1 VSRAARRAVLLE
13 RAAARGAAGI
23 VLRTFADV
31 AWYTGGF
38 DVRIDR
44 SSPSGSTVVLVTAAG
59 EWVVTDVIE
68 GPRLRDEEPTL
79 VDLDIVEHPWTSS
92 PDEQVREL
100 AGGGLVLE
108 ADDVGIADLR
118 MVLDEEA
125 VDRYRILGR
134 DLTAAFEDVAAA
146 VTPETTELEVAGR
159 VAAAA
164 WAVGAHAPVLLVA
177 GADRIPRYRHPLPTP
192 ASLGDRVMFVA
203 CFERGGLFA
212 SSTRY
217 VHFAEPDA
225 ELARRLAA
233 TDEILR
239 RLREEATA
247 PGRTLGDAFAD
258 CRRFY
263 AEAGFAEE
271 WQLHHQGGIAGY
283 RSREAIAKPDDPTVL
298 RPGMAF
304 AWNPSITGAKSE
316 ETFVLLE
323 GGSTE
328 VLA

>member
-1 VSRAARRAVLLE
+1 MSRADRRDALLE
-13 RAAARGAAGI
+13 RAGARGASGV

-44 SSPSGSTVVLVTAAG
+44 SAPSGSTVVLVTLAG
-59 EWVVTDVIE
+59 EWVITDVIE

-79 VDLDIVEHPWTSS
+79 RDLDIVEHPWTAG

-108 ADDVGIADLR
+108 AEDVGIDDLR
-118 MVLDEEA
+118 MVLDDEA
-125 VDRYRILGR
+125 IERYRILGR
-134 DLTAAFEDVAAA
+134 DLTAAFDEVAAS
-146 VTPETTELEVAGR
+146 VTPETTELEAAGR
-159 VAAAA
+159 LAAAG
-164 WAVGAHAPVLLVA
+164 WAAGVHAPVLLVA
-177 GADRIPRYRHPLPTP
+177 GAERIPRYRHPLPTP
-192 ASLGDRVMFVA
+192 APVGDRVMFVA
-203 CFERGGLFA
+203 GFERGGLFA
-212 SSTRY
+212 SSTRF
-217 VHFAEPDA
+217 VHFREPDG
-225 ELARRLAA
+225 ELARRFAA

-239 RLREEATA
+239 RMREEASR
-247 PGRTLGDAFAD
+247 PGRTLGEAFAD

-263 AEAGFAEE
+263 AEVGFADE

-283 RSREAIAKPDDPTVL
+283 HSREALGRPDEPTVI

>member
-1 VSRAARRAVLLE
+1 VSRAARRDALLA
-13 RAAARGAAGI
+13 RAGARGAAAV
-23 VLRTFADV
+23 VLRSFGDI
-31 AWYTGGF
+31 AWYTGGV

-44 SSPSGSTVVLVTAAG
+44 SAPTGSTVVLVSQAG

-68 GPRLRDEEPTL
+68 APRLRDEEPAL
-79 VDLDIVEHPWTSS
+79 RGVEIVEHPW
-92 PDEQVREL
+92 PEPPEDLLRRL
-100 AGGGLVLE
+100 AGGGTVAE
-108 ADDVGIADLR
+108 AGDLGIDDLR
-118 MVLDEEA
+118 MVLDQEA
-125 VDRYRILGR
+125 IDRYRELGR
-134 DLTAAFEDVAAA
+134 DLRSAFDDVAGS
-146 VTPETTELEVAGR
+146 VTPDISELDVAGR
-159 VAAAA
+159 IAAAA

-192 ASLGDRVMFVA
+192 APLGARVMFVA

-212 SSTRY
+212 SSTRF

-225 ELARRLAA
+225 DLARRLAA

-239 RLREEATA
+239 RLREEATRS
-247 PGRTLGDAFAD
+247 GRTLGEAFAD
-258 CRRFY
+258 APKFY
-263 AEAGFAEE
+263 AEAGFPDE
-271 WQLHHQGGIAGY
+271 WRLHHQGGIAGY
-283 RSREAIAKPDDPTVL
+283 ASREVVATPDDPTVL